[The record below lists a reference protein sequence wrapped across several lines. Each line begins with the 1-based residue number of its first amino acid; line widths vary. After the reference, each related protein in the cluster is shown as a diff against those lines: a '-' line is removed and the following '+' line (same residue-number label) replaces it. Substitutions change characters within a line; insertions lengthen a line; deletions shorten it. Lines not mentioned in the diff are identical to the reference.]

1 MEVVLLRH
9 GETAW
14 NDEGRM
20 QGHAPVPLNETG
32 REQAH
37 AAGAWLADEYAFDR
51 VICSDLY
58 RTRETANLVS
68 EYVDAEVEY
77 DAAWR
82 ERSVG
87 VYQGLTYEEMAR
99 RFPDFGLGPEAAS
112 AYRKRPENGESLADV
127 NERVLSGYE
136 SLDTNGD
143 DRTLVVTHGGP
154 IRLLLGHLKGLDVP
168 TTMGRHSLA
177 NCSVTT
183 LVDGELETENAT
195 DWR

>member
-20 QGHAPVPLNETG
+20 QGHAPVPLNDRG

-51 VICSDLY
+51 VIASDLY

-68 EYVDAEVEY
+68 EYVDADVEY
-77 DAAWR
+77 DANWR

-87 VYQGLTYEEMAR
+87 IYQGLTYEEMAR
-99 RFPDFGLGPEAAS
+99 RFPDFGMGPEAAS
-112 AYRKRPENGESLADV
+112 AYQKRPENGESLVDV
-127 NERVLSGYE
+127 HERVMGGYE
-136 SLDTNGD
+136 SLEGDT
-143 DRTLVVTHGGP
+143 TLVITHGGP
-154 IRLLLGHLKGLDVP
+154 IRLVLGHLKGLDIP
-168 TTMGRHSLA
+168 TTMGQHSLS

-183 LVDGELETENAT
+183 VVDGELEAENTT